1 MELTGGDFLRIA
13 SPHIKFATSTVKC
26 DQQAEEHIQKFFKGQ
41 YCDMHSIIC
50 IGDMT
55 LFGIDF
61 DQVDPDTTLEL
72 RNDTLESLHNCTVD
86 QIPIG
91 SHETS
96 HIEGSQI

>member
-1 MELTGGDFLRIA
+1 
-13 SPHIKFATSTVKC
+13 
-26 DQQAEEHIQKFFKGQ
+26 
-41 YCDMHSIIC
+41 MHSIIC